1 MPRHMTALMMLAHLT
16 LAATAGLLA
25 TTGTA
30 RAADPESCKAV
41 RFSDVGWTDITSTT
55 AVASVILE
63 ALGYAPE
70 SKLLSIPVTY
80 TSMKNKD
87 IDVYLGDWQP
97 SMEADRKPFLDD
109 KSIEVFG
116 PNLTGAKYTFAVPK
130 YVADAGVKDFAD
142 LQKFADRFDR
152 KIYGIEPGNNGNR
165 MITDMIEQKAFGLG
179 DWELVESS
187 EQGMLAEVGRAIGEE
202 EWIVF
207 LGWAPH
213 PMNSV
218 YEIEYLSGGDNYFGP
233 NYGGADVY
241 TNIRTGYGAECPNA
255 ARFVTNLRFTLDMEN
270 EIMNAILND
279 GKDPAAAATD
289 WLKAHPDAA
298 KPWLEGV
305 TTIDGKPAT
314 EALNGLLNG

>member
-1 MPRHMTALMMLAHLT
+1 MT
-16 LAATAGLLA
+16 LARLILAMAAGLLA
-25 TTGTA
+25 PLGA
-30 RAADPESCKAV
+30 AEAADPESCKAV

-55 AVASVILE
+55 AVASAILE

-97 SMEADRKPFLDD
+97 SMEADRKPFLED

-130 YVADAGVKDFAD
+130 YVADAGVRDFAD
-142 LQKFADRFDR
+142 LQKFAEKFGS
-152 KIYGIEPGNNGNR
+152 KIFGIEPGNNGNR
-165 MITDMIEQKAFGLG
+165 MITEMIEKKAFGLG
-179 DWELVESS
+179 GWELVESS
-187 EQGMLAEVGRAIGEE
+187 EQGMLAEVGRAIGEKQ
-202 EWIVF
+202 WIVF

-218 YEIEYLSGGDNYFGP
+218 YAIDYLSGGDDYFGP
-233 NYGGADVY
+233 NYGGADIY
-241 TNIRTGYGAECPNA
+241 TNIRAGYAQECPNA

-270 EIMNAILND
+270 EIMGAILND
-279 GKDPAAAATD
+279 GKDAKDAATE
-289 WLKAHPDAA
+289 WLKAHPDAV
-298 KPWLEGV
+298 KPWLDGV
-305 TTIDGKPAT
+305 TTLDGRPAA
-314 EALNGLLNG
+314 EAVNGLLNG